1 MTSEV
6 VVQERN
12 KTMEIFFFGKQQ
24 WRFLQHWLA
33 HMARWKVIHNMSQQQ
48 GEQ

>member
-12 KTMEIFFFGKQQ
+12 KTMEIFFNIGWLIWQEGKLYN
-24 WRFLQHWLA
+24 RYSGPRPRTEA
-33 HMARWKVIHNMSQQQ
+33 
-48 GEQ
+48 

>member
-12 KTMEIFFFGKQQ
+12 KTMEIFFNIGWLIWQDGK
-24 WRFLQHWLA
+24 LS
-33 HMARWKVIHNMSQQQ
+33 ITCHNSK
-48 GEQ
+48 ESNRIINRA